1 MKFDK
6 VLLND
11 DDIIGMADHMSF
23 DRITKDVTYLIDV
36 SGMYSIIDGWLEI
49 DDNKLG
55 EIKNKLGKN
64 IVKNME
70 HYIFYVEDGVL
81 IVTNE
86 EDKSA
91 DDVEIGVNEW
101 VIKRIIE

>member
-11 DDIIGMADHMSF
+11 DDIIGMQDHMSF

-81 IVTNE
+81 IVTKE